1 MNLSLRTLLLAAAL
15 LAMSGCGK
23 QSSKMVY
30 VLEEPQSVTLIASAS
45 PAKVERGEAV
55 TLHAER
61 RSTGKWKQVPMD
73 QVTQGQCW
81 VYQVPDAVEVEVA
94 DSVEWDVHPDG
105 SVAFKPEYRLDH
117 KRVVTAD
124 RHGRITLTPRSA
136 VKCEADRV
144 VEGPA
149 IQVDVI

>member
-1 MNLSLRTLLLAAAL
+1 MNLNLRTLLVAAAL
-15 LAMSGCGK
+15 LAMSACGK

-81 VYQVPDAVEVEVA
+81 VIKCRTRWKLKSPIASSGTCIPTVQWPSNPNIDWIINA
-94 DSVEWDVHPDG
+94 S
-105 SVAFKPEYRLDH
+105 SRLT
-117 KRVVTAD
+117 VTAES
-124 RHGRITLTPRSA
+124 H
-136 VKCEADRV
+136 
-144 VEGPA
+144 
-149 IQVDVI
+149 